1 MGTISEKLVYLNE
14 TKQAIA
20 TAIENKGVTITS
32 DATFRSYA
40 DSISSI
46 QTGSS
51 AFPVGDVTNLVGSFG
66 DGKALIKWTD
76 PENLVYEGFTLATW
90 AGTKLVRKLGSYPT
104 SETDGTLV
112 IDNTVK
118 NQYSSSAYV
127 DSGLI
132 NETTYYYA
140 LFPYTTDNVYN
151 YNTTNCIT
159 IIPSIYK
166 IFGVRIDTTN
176 SNPETSVTYTDNAI
190 GMVAGSSDWDSL
202 NIFKDIKP
210 CVLLNGVVN
219 YYLDPN
225 DYTKK
230 IDGTDSNITSGT
242 DGDVMIEFKKFAYLI
257 YTEGNYIY
265 VKITDR
271 PNIKDID
278 NRYCF
283 YSFTRSTEGDKNYC
297 YIGAYLGYNLS
308 TKTRS
313 LSGKTFTENLSFA
326 VFRNYSRNNGTGY
339 DLIGFYQVIMLQ
351 CLYLIKYKNLD
362 SQTALGR
369 GFTDNTTYS
378 ATGNT
383 NQLGQYYGENT
394 GKIQMKF
401 AGIEDLWGNAMSYVD
416 GVRTD
421 STFKLFTA
429 FDNFNTEANYT
440 DKGTLV
446 TSNLN
451 GYNSAVQ
458 GNNKMGFIGKSTS
471 GGSST
476 TYYCDYS
483 QVYASKYLAFG
494 GALNQD
500 YYAGIFHLRFNY
512 DKSTNYSVS
521 GRLMYL

>member
-159 IIPSIYK
+159 IMPSIYK

-202 NIFKDIKP
+202 CIFKDIKP

-219 YYLDPN
+219 YYLNPN

-230 IDGTDSNITSGT
+230 IDGTDSDITSGN

-257 YTEGNYIY
+257 YKEENYIY

-283 YSFTRSTEGDKNYC
+283 YGFTRSVDGDKSYC
-297 YIGAYLGYNLS
+297 YIGAYIGCNLS
-308 TKTRS
+308 NKIRS
-313 LSGKTFTENLSFA
+313 LSGIIPVTGIVYNNL
-326 VFRNYSRNNGTGY
+326 RTYSRNNGTGY
-339 DLIGFYQVIMLQ
+339 DMIGFYQITMLQ

-362 SQTALGR
+362 CQTSLGK
-369 GFTDNTTYS
+369 GYVDSTNTTI
-378 ATGNT
+378 AKTGNT
-383 NQLGQYYGENT
+383 NTLGMYYGKNT
-394 GKIQMKF
+394 GKIQIKF
-401 AGIEDLWGNAMSYVD
+401 AGIEDMWGNLSLLTDNNYIDSSYH
-416 GVRTD
+416 
-421 STFKLFTA
+421 LFTA
-429 FDNFNTEANYT
+429 FDGLNYT
-440 DKGTLV
+440 DNGILSSMNGGLV
-446 TSNLN
+446 LP
-451 GYNSAVQ
+451 Q
-458 GNNKMGFIGKSTS
+458 GNNELGFVAKTANGST
-471 GGSST
+471 T
-476 TYYCDYS
+476 TYYCDNCFIGSNKKMGLGGMYS
-483 QVYASKYLAFG
+483 SG
-494 GALNQD
+494 D
-500 YYAGIFHLRFNY
+500 TAGIFALQYAF
-512 DKSTNYSVS
+512 STTSSNPSAS
-521 GRLMYL
+521 TRIMYL